1 MVAPRMPQLA
11 AFRSKPA
18 GLRSVPRYRG
28 FAMPESAA
36 AVLIANIIHDGFD
49 TFYDEFKRLT
59 RECRQW
65 FDNREWV
72 RMHEENHARIDLY
85 QRFVRRTV
93 DSLEREFGELPRD
106 RETWRG
112 AHRHFAQ
119 VAADRPD
126 LEVAETFFN
135 AISRKTFR
143 TVGVNKDIEFLENH
157 YGERLNVDPI
167 YRRLESTDDLAG
179 LFRRILS
186 TPRPALP
193 WVHRDAEADYLA
205 MRLAAQLE
213 TTWGGQRFD
222 HVDVLPV
229 LFFRVREA
237 YIVGRVVRDNHVL
250 PLVIPLQSTPDG
262 VVVDGAIFSEEETLA
277 VFSSTR
283 AYMFVEVDQ
292 PSDLARFLG
301 TLMPRLTLSE
311 LYVAFAH
318 HRHGKTLIYREL
330 VEFLDNSVDKFII
343 APGIKGLVMT
353 VFTMPNYGNVF
364 KIIRDRFD
372 KPGATRPA
380 IMQSYRDVFRGRRVG
395 RLADT
400 QEFEHLA
407 FDKARFTESCL
418 RELLEKASN
427 TVRVVGDKV
436 VVSHLYIEEKLTPLN
451 IYLDEAPKDK
461 AAEALVD
468 YGDAIKE
475 LAANNIFAGDLLWK
489 NFGVTEFGRCVLY
502 DYDEIAPLMSCTFRE
517 VPEPKTYE
525 QEMAATPW
533 YPIAPED
540 VFPEEW
546 APFVVPRDPVLSK
559 AFRDAHADLLTAQ
572 LWRDKQQAVLRG
584 ELQVGLPYAPRYP
597 GLHAAPTIAPRM
609 PGMTSG

>member
-1 MVAPRMPQLA
+1 
-11 AFRSKPA
+11 
-18 GLRSVPRYRG
+18 
-28 FAMPESAA
+28 MPESPA
-36 AVLIANIIHDGFD
+36 AVQIANIIHDGFD
-49 TFYDEFKRLT
+49 TFYSEFKRLT

-72 RMHEENHARIDLY
+72 RMHEESHARIDLY
-85 QRFVRRTV
+85 QRFVRRTL
-93 DSLEREFGELPRD
+93 DALEREFGEVPKD

-112 AHRHFAQ
+112 AHRHFA
-119 VAADRPD
+119 VVTAERVDR
-126 LEVAETFFN
+126 EVAETFFN
-135 AISRKTFR
+135 AITRKTFR

-157 YGERLNVDPI
+157 YGERLTTDQI
-167 YRRLESTDDLAG
+167 FRRLMPGDDLAG
-179 LFRRILS
+179 LCRRILS

-193 WVHRDAEADYLA
+193 WVERDSEADYVA
-205 MRLAAQLE
+205 MRLEAQLR
-213 TTWGGQRFD
+213 TLWGGTDFD
-222 HVDVLPV
+222 HVDVLPIV
-229 LFFRVREA
+229 FFRVREA
-237 YIVGRVVRDNHVL
+237 YIVGRVVRDGHVM
-250 PLVIPLQSTPDG
+250 PLVIPLQPTADG
-262 VVVDGAIFSEEETLA
+262 VVVDGAIFSVEETLA

-283 AYMFVEVDQ
+283 AYMFVDVEQ

-301 TLMPRLTLSE
+301 TLMPDLTLSE

-330 VEFLDNSVDKFII
+330 VEFLSNSADKFII
-343 APGIKGLVMT
+343 APGIRGLVMT
-353 VFTMPNYGNVF
+353 VFTLPNYRNVF
-364 KIIRDRFD
+364 KIIRDRFE
-372 KPGATRPA
+372 KPSATRPA

-407 FDKARFTESCL
+407 FDRARFTESCL
-418 RELLEKASN
+418 KELLEKASD

-451 IYLDEAPKDK
+451 IYMEEAPEDK
-461 AAEALVD
+461 AAAALVD
-468 YGDAIKE
+468 YGEAIKE

-502 DYDEIAPLMSCTFRE
+502 DYDEIAPLLSCNFRDI
-517 VPEPKTYE
+517 PEPKTHE

-533 YPIAPED
+533 YPIAPDD

-546 APFVVPRDPVLSK
+546 APFIVPRHPVLST
-559 AFRDAHADLLTAQ
+559 AFRDAHADLMTAE
-572 LWRDKQQAVLRG
+572 LWRSKQQAVLEG

-597 GLHAAPTIAPRM
+597 NLHTAPTIAPRVR
-609 PGMTSG
+609 

>member
-1 MVAPRMPQLA
+1 
-11 AFRSKPA
+11 
-18 GLRSVPRYRG
+18 
-28 FAMPESAA
+28 MPETAA
-36 AVLIANIIHDGFD
+36 AVQIANLIHDGFD
-49 TFYDEFKRLT
+49 TFYSEFKRLT

-65 FDNREWV
+65 FDNREWI
-72 RMHEENHARIDLY
+72 RMHEESHARIDLY
-85 QRFVRRTV
+85 QRFVRRTL
-93 DSLEREFGELPRD
+93 DALDREFGEVPKD

-112 AHRHFAQ
+112 AHRHFA
-119 VAADRPD
+119 VVTAERPD
-126 LEVAETFFN
+126 REVAETFFN

-157 YGERLNVDPI
+157 VGERLNEAPI
-167 YRRLESTDDLAG
+167 FRRLPPTDDLAG
-179 LFRRILS
+179 MFRRVLS
-186 TPRPALP
+186 TPRPALA

-205 MRLAAQLE
+205 MRLGAQLRH
-213 TTWGGQRFD
+213 TWGGLEFD
-222 HVDVLPV
+222 HIDVLPV

-237 YIVGRVVRDNHVL
+237 YIVGRVVRDGHVM

-262 VVVDGAIFSEEETLA
+262 VVVDGAIFSLEETLA

-283 AYMFVEVDQ
+283 AYMFVDVHQ

-301 TLMPRLTLSE
+301 TLMPNLTLSE

-330 VEFLDNSVDKFII
+330 VDFLAQSDDKFII
-343 APGIKGLVMT
+343 APGIRGLVMT

-364 KIIRDRFD
+364 KIIRDSFD

-407 FDKARFTESCL
+407 FDRSRFTESCL
-418 RELLEKASN
+418 QELLEKASN

-451 IYLDEAPKDK
+451 IYLDEAPAEK
-461 AAEALVD
+461 AAAALVD

-489 NFGVTEFGRCVLY
+489 NFGVTEYGRCVLY
-502 DYDEIAPLMSCTFRE
+502 DYDEIAPLLSCNFRDI
-517 VPEPKTYE
+517 PEPKTYE

-546 APFVVPRDPVLSK
+546 APFVVPRDPGLSQ

-572 LWRDKQQAVLRG
+572 LWRKKQHAVLAG
-584 ELQVGLPYAPRYP
+584 ELQVGLPYSPRYP
-597 GLHAAPTIAPRM
+597 ALQAAPTIAPRDAA
-609 PGMTSG
+609 MTST

>member
-1 MVAPRMPQLA
+1 
-11 AFRSKPA
+11 
-18 GLRSVPRYRG
+18 
-28 FAMPESAA
+28 MPESAA
-36 AVLIANIIHDGFD
+36 AVQIANIIHDGFD
-49 TFYDEFKRLT
+49 TFYSEFKRLT

-72 RMHEENHARIDLY
+72 RMHEESHARIDLY
-85 QRFVRRTV
+85 QRFVRRTREA
-93 DSLEREFGELPRD
+93 LEREFGEVPKD

-112 AHRHFAQ
+112 AHRHFA
-119 VAADRPD
+119 VVTAERVDR
-126 LEVAETFFN
+126 EVAETFFN
-135 AISRKTFR
+135 AITRKTFR

-157 YGERLNVDPI
+157 YGERLTADQI
-167 YRRLESTDDLAG
+167 FRRILPTGDLAG
-179 LFRRILS
+179 LCRRVLS

-193 WVHRDAEADYLA
+193 WIDRDSEADYLA
-205 MRLAAQLE
+205 MRLEAQLRSL
-213 TTWGGQRFD
+213 WGGTDFD
-222 HVDVLPV
+222 HVDVLPIV
-229 LFFRVREA
+229 FFRVREA
-237 YIVGRVVRDNHVL
+237 YIVGRVVRDGHVM
-250 PLVIPLQSTPDG
+250 PLVIPLQSTATG
-262 VVVDGAIFSEEETLA
+262 VVVDGAIFSVEETLA

-283 AYMFVEVDQ
+283 AYMFVDVEQ

-301 TLMPRLTLSE
+301 TLMPDLTLSE

-330 VEFLDNSVDKFII
+330 VEFLGNSADKFII
-343 APGIKGLVMT
+343 APGIRGLVMT
-353 VFTMPNYGNVF
+353 VFTLPNYRNVF
-364 KIIRDRFD
+364 KIIRDRFE

-407 FDKARFTESCL
+407 FDRARFTESCL
-418 RELLEKASN
+418 KELLEKASD

-451 IYLDEAPKDK
+451 IYMEEAPRDK
-461 AAEALVD
+461 AAAALVD
-468 YGDAIKE
+468 YGEAIKE

-502 DYDEIAPLMSCTFRE
+502 DYDEIAPLLSCNFRDI
-517 VPEPKTYE
+517 PEAKTYE

-533 YPIAPED
+533 YPIAPDD

-546 APFVVPRDPVLSK
+546 APFIVPRDPVLSK
-559 AFRDAHADLLTAQ
+559 AFRDAHADLMTAE
-572 LWRDKQQAVLRG
+572 LWRAKQRDVLGG

-597 GLHAAPTIAPRM
+597 DLHASPTIAPRV
-609 PGMTSG
+609 PG

>member
-1 MVAPRMPQLA
+1 
-11 AFRSKPA
+11 
-18 GLRSVPRYRG
+18 
-28 FAMPESAA
+28 MPESAA
-36 AVLIANIIHDGFD
+36 AVQIANIIHDGFD
-49 TFYDEFKRLT
+49 TFYGEFKRLT

-85 QRFVRRTV
+85 QRFVRRTL
-93 DSLEREFGELPRD
+93 DALEREFGEVPRD
-106 RETWRG
+106 RDVWRG
-112 AHRHFAQ
+112 AHRQFAVVTAQ
-119 VAADRPD
+119 RVDR
-126 LEVAETFFN
+126 EVAETFFN

-157 YGERLNVDPI
+157 YRERLTTNRI
-167 YRRLESTDDLAG
+167 FRRMQPTQDLAG
-179 LFRRILS
+179 LFRRVLS

-193 WVHRDAEADYLA
+193 WVQRDAEAEYLA
-205 MRLAAQLE
+205 MRLAAQLR
-213 TTWGGQRFD
+213 TQWGCVEFD
-222 HVDVLPV
+222 HVDVLPI

-237 YIVGRVVRDNHVL
+237 YIVGRVVREGHVL

-262 VVVDGAIFSEEETLA
+262 VVVDGAIFSEEETMA

-330 VEFLDNSVDKFII
+330 VEFLEKSVDKFII
-343 APGIKGLVMT
+343 APGIRGLVMT
-353 VFTMPNYGNVF
+353 VFTMPNYRNVF

-407 FDKARFTESCL
+407 FDRARFTESCL
-418 RELLEKASN
+418 RELLEKASG
-427 TVRVVGDKV
+427 TVRVVDDKV

-451 IYLDEAPKDK
+451 IYLEEAPKDK
-461 AAEALVD
+461 AIEAIVD

-502 DYDEIAPLMSCTFRE
+502 DYDEIAPLSSCNFRD

-533 YPIAPED
+533 YPIAEED

-546 APFVVPRDPVLSK
+546 APFIVPRDPDLAR
-559 AFRDAHADLLTAQ
+559 AFLGAHADLLTAKM
-572 LWRDKQQAVLRG
+572 WREKQQAVLDG

-597 GLHAAPTIAPRM
+597 ALHAAPAIAPRE
-609 PGMTSG
+609 GR